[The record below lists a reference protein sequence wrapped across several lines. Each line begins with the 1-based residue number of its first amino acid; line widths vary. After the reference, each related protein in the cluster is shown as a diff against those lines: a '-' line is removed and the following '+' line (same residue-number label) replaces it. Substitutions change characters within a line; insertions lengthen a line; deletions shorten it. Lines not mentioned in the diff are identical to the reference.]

1 MFTYELEVA
10 SSLARQASELV
21 LQFYAE
27 KILAEEK
34 IGPDSFSEPVTVA
47 DRAASQ
53 LIVSGLRKAFPDDA
67 ILSEEEPDDV
77 SSRLASERVWII
89 DPIDGTSGF
98 IEKSGDFAIQ
108 IGLAVGGRA
117 EVGVVLL
124 PAHDTLYT
132 ACRGGGSFCSV
143 PGEEPRRIFV
153 SEKSKLSTAVMAV
166 SRHHATPRIF
176 KIMDQFGI
184 TERVDRGSVGLKVG
198 LIAERVCDVYL
209 NLSPRTKFWDT
220 CGPQVIL
227 EEAGGRMTDAFGGE
241 LDYSR
246 ADLRNLN
253 GVAASNGLLHD
264 AVIAGL
270 EPFLKEAGR
279 RTGTV

>member
-34 IGPDSFSEPVTVA
+34 IGPDNFSEPVTAA

-53 LIVSGLRKAFPDDA
+53 LIVSGLRKAFPNDA

-77 SSRLASERVWII
+77 SSRLASQRVWII

-124 PAHDTLYT
+124 PAHDTLYA
-132 ACRGGGSFCSV
+132 ACRGGGTFCSV
-143 PGEEPRRIFV
+143 SGEEPRRIFV

-241 LDYSR
+241 LEYGR